1 MNKKIL
7 CVDDEESILKG
18 FQLHLRKGFDLFTA
32 NSGEDGLRV
41 FDEEG
46 EDVPADVLS
55 ILREFEE
62 KILH

>member
-18 FQLHLRKGFDLFTA
+18 FRLHLRKGFDLFTA

-46 EDVPADVLS
+46 DLQSFFRTCGCLA
-55 ILREFEE
+55 
-62 KILH
+62 